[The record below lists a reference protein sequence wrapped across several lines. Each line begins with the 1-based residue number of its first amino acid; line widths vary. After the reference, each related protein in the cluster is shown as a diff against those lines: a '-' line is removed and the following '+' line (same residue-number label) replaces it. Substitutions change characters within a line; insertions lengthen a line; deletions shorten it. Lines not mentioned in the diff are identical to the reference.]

1 MMSSPNLPRPAWAT
15 VAPALLGPW
24 GPPRLDGG
32 LGGDPIDRPDPVD
45 HAYAKGFEDGFH
57 EGGLRAREQL
67 TPVRQAMVAAIAA
80 VESEIA
86 MARMV
91 GEANLAALAL
101 VMARWLFQR
110 EVESSPETMEAL
122 VRKAVALLPAG
133 APIEIAAHPLDL
145 ERLSGQVELTEPDG
159 RALIVHWVSDQS
171 LDRGS
176 FRVIG
181 RERLVDGRVDVA
193 LRALYERLVD

>member
-1 MMSSPNLPRPAWAT
+1 MSSPSLPRPAWAT

-24 GPPRLDGG
+24 GPPRLEGG
-32 LGGDPIDRPDPVD
+32 LGSDPIDRPDPVD
-45 HAYAKGFEDGFH
+45 LAYAKGFEDGFH

-67 TPVRQAMVAAIAA
+67 TPVRQALVAAIAA

-159 RALIVHWVSDQS
+159 RALIVHWVSEPS